1 MSRMISFDEIVAAT
15 AELCRKAAT
24 ELPDDVLAALKDC
37 AARETGATGKE
48 FFRQYLE
55 NAQIARETAMPLC
68 QDTGFAVY
76 FVEYGEEIRLDRG
89 TIYEA
94 LDAGTKKG
102 YLDHFLRKSIDA
114 DPLFH
119 RVNTGT
125 NTPAIV
131 HLEIVKGDKL
141 HITLAPKGGGSE
153 NMSQL
158 KMLKPADG
166 RQGVVDFVVSSVV
179 NAGGNPCPPTIVGVG
194 IGGTAEKAM
203 LLAKKALL
211 RPLGKPNAD
220 PDYAALEK
228 EILERINREGHGPQ
242 GLGGSITSLAVHIDA
257 FACHLAS
264 LPVAV
269 NLNCHAARHA
279 EVTL

>member
-1 MSRMISFDEIVAAT
+1 MARILSFDAIVAAM

-24 ELPDDVLAALKDC
+24 ELPDDVLACLKAC
-37 AARETGATGKE
+37 AARETNENGKE

-76 FVEYGEEIRLDRG
+76 FVEYGEELQLDHG

-94 LDAGTKKG
+94 IDAGTEKG
-102 YLDHFLRKSIDA
+102 YRENFLRKSIDA

-131 HLEIVKGDKL
+131 HLEIVKGDQL

-203 LLAKKALL
+203 YLAKKALL
-211 RPLGKPNAD
+211 RPLGQRHAD
-220 PDYAALEK
+220 PDYAQLEA
-228 EILERINREGHGPQ
+228 EILERINCEGSGPQ
-242 GLGGSITSLAVHIDA
+242 GLGGCVTSLAVHINA
-257 FACHLAS
+257 FPCHLAS